1 MYADDDA
8 AQHAGGAR
16 DWGVLPV
23 LFAAHKLTGPRE
35 VPNPSRA
42 LAGESSVNLSEEG
55 QGEIP

>member
-1 MYADDDA
+1 MPMAMPPNTR
-8 AQHAGGAR
+8 AGLGIG
-16 DWGVLPV
+16 GVLPV
-23 LFAAHKLTGPRE
+23 LFAWRKLAGPRE